1 MANVFPCI
9 RGNVFFC
16 EKINSEV
23 KALSKFSSYFL
34 MQEVDIAAYIL
45 ETTNLFNP
53 ADNLAVNEI
62 GDGNLNYVFRVSN
75 GIKSIIVKH
84 SGVVA
89 RISDEFK
96 LSTDRTIREGKLLKV
111 HGEIVP
117 QLVPHIY
124 AIDDVMKCVIM
135 EDLKEYTVLRQGL
148 IDGNIYP
155 NIGVDL
161 GTYLAETLINTSDF
175 VLDAKEKK
183 ALQKDTI
190 NPELCE
196 ISEDLV
202 FTEPFYDNFSRNEV
216 SSALLP
222 YVEQLLYNDD
232 TLKLA
237 VAEAKLK
244 FLNKS
249 QSLIHG
255 DLHSG
260 SVFVN
265 ETETKVI
272 DPEFGFYGPA
282 GYDVGNV
289 LAHLF
294 FAYSNAQ
301 AHGRDEQAKFI
312 AESITEVLEVFKQ
325 KSLAILQ
332 EKTKDVALKQA
343 SVYASY
349 IRSVLEDAYVVCGLE
364 IIRRIVGLAKVND
377 LTTLPEQQCVQ
388 IEVQLIKFAKSL
400 IQHPESVSI
409 YPSIF
414 SLYTEFKEIAA

>member
-1 MANVFPCI
+1 MSQFNT
-9 RGNVFFC
+9 
-16 EKINSEV
+16 
-23 KALSKFSSYFL
+23 YFL
-34 MQEVDIAAYIL
+34 MQETDIAAYIL
-45 ETTNLFNP
+45 QTTDLFN
-53 ADNLAVNEI
+53 ANDTLTVDEI

-75 GIKSIIVKH
+75 GSKSIIVKH

-96 LSTDRTIREGKLLKV
+96 LSTDRTIREGKLLQV
-111 HGEIVP
+111 HGAIVP

-124 AIDDVMKCVIM
+124 AIDEVMKCVIM
-135 EDLKEYTVLRQGL
+135 EDLKDYTVLRQGL
-148 IDGNIYP
+148 IDGHIYP

-175 VLDAKEKK
+175 ILSAKEKK
-183 ALQKDTI
+183 ALQKETI

-202 FTEPFYDNFSRNEV
+202 FTEPFYNNNSRNEV
-216 SSALLP
+216 SDALLP
-222 YVEQLLYNDD
+222 YVEQLLYNDE

-265 ETETKVI
+265 ETETKMI

-301 AHGRDEQAKFI
+301 AHKRDEQAKFI

-325 KSLAILQ
+325 KSLELLQ
-332 EKTKDVALKQA
+332 EKTKDVALKQS

-349 IRSVLEDAYVVCGLE
+349 IRSIIEDAYVVCGLE
-364 IIRRIVGLAKVND
+364 LIRRIVGLAKVSD
-377 LTTLPEQQCVQ
+377 ITTLPEDKRVQ
-388 IEVQLIKFAKSL
+388 TEVQLIKFAKSL
-400 IQHPESVSI
+400 IQYPETVSI

-414 SLYTEFKEIAA
+414 SLYSEFKEIAA

>member
-1 MANVFPCI
+1 M
-9 RGNVFFC
+9 
-16 EKINSEV
+16 
-23 KALSKFSSYFL
+23 SKFNSYFL
-34 MQEVDIAAYIL
+34 MTEADIAAYIL
-45 ETTNLFNP
+45 ETTNLFD
-53 ADNLAVNEI
+53 AEDTLTVDEI

-75 GIKSIIVKH
+75 GTKSIIVKH

-117 QLVPHIY
+117 HLVPQIY
-124 AIDDVMKCVIM
+124 AIDETMKCVIM
-135 EDLKEYTVLRQGL
+135 EDLKDYTVLRQGL

-155 NIGVDL
+155 NIGKDL

-175 VLDAKEKK
+175 VLNAKDKK
-183 ALQKDTI
+183 ALQKETI

-216 SSALLP
+216 SNALAP
-222 YVEQLLYNDD
+222 FVEQLLYNDE

-265 ETETKVI
+265 ETSTKVI

-294 FAYSNAQ
+294 FAYSNAKVHDREQ
-301 AHGRDEQAKFI
+301 QAKFI

-325 KSLAILQ
+325 KSLTILQ
-332 EKTKDVALKQA
+332 EKTSDIALKQT

-349 IRSVLEDAYVVCGLE
+349 IRSVLEDAYVICGLE
-364 IIRRIVGLAKVND
+364 LIRRIVGLAKVND
-377 LTTLPEQQCVQ
+377 LTTLPDDKRVQ
-388 IEVQLIKFAKSL
+388 TEVQLIKFAKSL
-400 IQHPESVSI
+400 IQYPESVSI

-414 SLYTEFKEIAA
+414 SLFKEFKEFAA

>member
-1 MANVFPCI
+1 M
-9 RGNVFFC
+9 
-16 EKINSEV
+16 
-23 KALSKFSSYFL
+23 SKFNSYFL
-34 MQEVDIAAYIL
+34 MTEADIAAYIL
-45 ETTNLFNP
+45 ETTNLFD
-53 ADNLAVNEI
+53 AEDTLTVDEI

-75 GIKSIIVKH
+75 GTKSIIVKH

-117 QLVPHIY
+117 HLVPHIY
-124 AIDDVMKCVIM
+124 AIDETMKCVIM
-135 EDLKEYTVLRQGL
+135 EDLKDYTVLRQGL
-148 IDGNIYP
+148 IDGHIYP
-155 NIGVDL
+155 NIGKDL

-175 VLDAKEKK
+175 VLNAKDKK
-183 ALQKDTI
+183 ALQKETI

-216 SSALLP
+216 SNALAP
-222 YVEQLLYNDD
+222 FVEQLLYNDE

-265 ETETKVI
+265 ETSTKVI

-294 FAYSNAQ
+294 FAYSNAK
-301 AHGRDEQAKFI
+301 AHDREQQAKFI

-325 KSLAILQ
+325 KSLTILQ
-332 EKTKDVALKQA
+332 EKTSDIALKQT

-349 IRSVLEDAYVVCGLE
+349 IRSVLEDAYVICGLE
-364 IIRRIVGLAKVND
+364 LIRRIVGLAKVND
-377 LTTLPEQQCVQ
+377 LTTLPDDKRVQ
-388 IEVQLIKFAKSL
+388 TEVQLIKFAKSL
-400 IQHPESVSI
+400 IQYPESVSI

-414 SLYTEFKEIAA
+414 SLFKEFKEFAA